1 MPEEKR
7 YNRKKENLLTAVQYT
22 LLFCVLILGVYGV
35 LILSHRSFIQGGDG
49 YKQGYFWTV
58 ELKKQIESLAAG
70 DGMSLWSWSKG
81 LGMDVQTNY
90 ILDPFNWIAASFPAG
105 YIELGYTLAVILKM
119 YFGGLAFLAFMR
131 YAGAGVF
138 ESLFGSISYVFAGY
152 FIVIG
157 LIHADAM
164 FSIFMFPLLILGVE
178 RIYKGKSPVLF
189 VFSVAY
195 YLIRFLYYAYM
206 AGVAVFIYI
215 LLRYFAYHEFEIKDY
230 FRSLGRFIVWGLTGI
245 FIAGFQL
252 MVDVPALF
260 GASSESATDAIS
272 VFFDRQYYIELG
284 RELTGTGNTTAYHIA
299 GISLLVIML
308 LASALPVINRR
319 RTDIIMT
326 VICFIAMLFPA
337 ACSFLNGMGYP
348 TLRWMFIFVFFASW
362 TAAEQIGRA
371 ELHSRKGL
379 ILCTLALLIMSF
391 WTIGLYAAGMM
402 DMGRRAL
409 LFVCIQLLGGAVFL
423 LILIVRHRAAFFR
436 HADKTVILALCVA
449 VLTCS
454 WSVAFLD
461 SRGSFVRNNAI
472 NKALEGSTQ
481 RAGALID
488 DDGFY
493 RIDQVD
499 SILYS
504 HVVKSPP
511 NESMWWKTKP
521 VYVYSS
527 RVPEKLLEFN
537 RLVGN
542 NYGYSK
548 RVFVLSNDNR
558 SGLDYLC
565 GVRYFLGDDKKNGR
579 SGSDEYAGYG
589 FELYD
594 DLDGVNIFKNKHDV
608 SLGYVYDKYITE
620 SDFRRLDRLEREQAL
635 LQAAVLADNEDAGD
649 LERLSLDKVETAVRD
664 VPYEIESADGVKFE
678 EGKIIT
684 NKDDASFT
692 LSVGDVENSQLV
704 VSFDGLLRGSDEE
717 QSRSFVIHAKNEY
730 VTEMADNKINNQ
742 AIPFIRDYD
751 LNMGYYESYSNGR
764 IKITLSKKGKYRCE
778 NLRVRAMDA
787 SLFDKYENRLSA
799 NKLNIESYGDEE
811 VNGTVSCRRPGVLF
825 LSISDYHN
833 WRIYIDGERAERID
847 GLNIAFT
854 GAMVPAGDHSIKLV
868 YVNRNLRAGSVLT
881 VIGVLFLAAALIYR
895 KRHKPQDQNR

>member
-7 YNRKKENLLTAVQYT
+7 CNRKKENLLTAVQYT

-70 DGMSLWSWSKG
+70 DGISLWSWSKG

-230 FRSLGRFIVWGLTGI
+230 FKSLGRFIVWGLTGI

-272 VFFDRQYYIELG
+272 TFFDRQYYIELG

-308 LASALPVINRR
+308 IASSLPLINRR
-319 RTDIIMT
+319 RTDIMMT
-326 VICFIAMLFPA
+326 VICFTAMLFPA

-362 TAAEQIGRA
+362 TAAEQIGRTD
-371 ELHSRKGL
+371 LHSRGGL
-379 ILCTLALLIMSF
+379 VLCTLSLLVMSF

-423 LILIVRHRAAFFR
+423 LILIVRHRVAFFR
-436 HADKTVILALCVA
+436 HADKAVILALCVA

-454 WSVAFLD
+454 WSAAFLD
-461 SRGSFVRNNAI
+461 SKGSFVRNNAI

-594 DLDGVNIFKNKHDV
+594 DLDGVNVFKNKHDV

-620 SDFRRLDRLEREQAL
+620 SDFRQLDRLEREQAL
-635 LQAAVLADNEDAGD
+635 LQAAVLADNEDAGN

-664 VPYEIESADGVKFE
+664 VPYEIESTDGVKFE
-678 EGKIIT
+678 KGRIIT

-764 IKITLSKKGKYRCE
+764 IKITLSKKGKYLCE
-778 NLRVRAMDA
+778 KLRVRAMDA

-799 NKLNIESYGDEE
+799 NKLNIASYGDEE

-825 LSISDYHN
+825 VSISDYHN
-833 WRIYIDGERAERID
+833 WKIYIDGERAKRIN

-854 GAMVPAGDHSIKLV
+854 GVMVPAGDHSIRLV

-881 VIGVLFLAAALIYR
+881 AIGVLFLAAALIYR
-895 KRHKPQDQNR
+895 KRHKPHD

>member
-7 YNRKKENLLTAVQYT
+7 CNRKKENLLTAVQYT

-70 DGMSLWSWSKG
+70 DGISLWSWSKG

-230 FRSLGRFIVWGLTGI
+230 FKSLGRFIVWGLTGI

-272 VFFDRQYYIELG
+272 TFFDRQYYIELG

-308 LASALPVINRR
+308 IASSLPLINRR
-319 RTDIIMT
+319 RTDIMMT
-326 VICFIAMLFPA
+326 VICFTAMLFPA

-362 TAAEQIGRA
+362 TAAEQIGRTD
-371 ELHSRKGL
+371 LHSRGGL
-379 ILCTLALLIMSF
+379 VLCTLSLLVMSF

-423 LILIVRHRAAFFR
+423 LILIVRHRVAFFR
-436 HADKTVILALCVA
+436 HADKAVILALCVA

-454 WSVAFLD
+454 WSAAFLD
-461 SRGSFVRNNAI
+461 SKGSFVRNNAI

-594 DLDGVNIFKNKHDV
+594 DLDGVNVFKNKHDV

-620 SDFRRLDRLEREQAL
+620 SDFRQLDRLEREQTL
-635 LQAAVLADNEDAGD
+635 LQAAVLADNEDAGN

-664 VPYEIESADGVKFE
+664 VPYEIESTDGVKFE
-678 EGKIIT
+678 KGRIIT

-764 IKITLSKKGKYRCE
+764 IKITLSKKGKYLCE
-778 NLRVRAMDA
+778 KLRVRAMDA

-799 NKLNIESYGDEE
+799 NKLNIASYGDEE

-825 LSISDYHN
+825 VSISDYHN
-833 WRIYIDGERAERID
+833 WKIYIDGERAKRIN

-854 GAMVPAGDHSIKLV
+854 GVMVPAGDHSIRLV

-881 VIGVLFLAAALIYR
+881 AIGVLFLAAALIYR
-895 KRHKPQDQNR
+895 KRHKPHD

>member
-230 FRSLGRFIVWGLTGI
+230 FKSLGRFIVWGLTGI

-272 VFFDRQYYIELG
+272 TFFDRQYYIELG

-308 LASALPVINRR
+308 IASSLPLINRR
-319 RTDIIMT
+319 RTDIMMT
-326 VICFIAMLFPA
+326 VICFTAMLFPA

-362 TAAEQIGRA
+362 TAAEQIGRTD
-371 ELHSRKGL
+371 LHSRGGL
-379 ILCTLALLIMSF
+379 VLCTLSLLVMSF

-423 LILIVRHRAAFFR
+423 LILIVRHRVAFFR
-436 HADKTVILALCVA
+436 HADKAVILALCVA

-454 WSVAFLD
+454 WSAAFLD
-461 SRGSFVRNNAI
+461 SKGSFVRNNAI

-594 DLDGVNIFKNKHDV
+594 DLDGVNVFKNKHDV

-620 SDFRRLDRLEREQAL
+620 SDFRQLDRLEREQTL
-635 LQAAVLADNEDAGD
+635 LQAAVLADNEDAGN

-664 VPYEIESADGVKFE
+664 VPYEIESTDGVKFE
-678 EGKIIT
+678 KGRIIT

-764 IKITLSKKGKYRCE
+764 IKITLSKKGKYLCE
-778 NLRVRAMDA
+778 KLRVRAMDA

-799 NKLNIESYGDEE
+799 NKLNIASYGDEE

-825 LSISDYHN
+825 VSISDYHN
-833 WRIYIDGERAERID
+833 WKIYIDGERAKRIN

-854 GAMVPAGDHSIKLV
+854 GVMVPAGDHSIRLV

-881 VIGVLFLAAALIYR
+881 AIGVLFLAAALIYR
-895 KRHKPQDQNR
+895 KRHKPHD

>member
-7 YNRKKENLLTAVQYT
+7 CNRKKENLLTAVQYT
-22 LLFCVLILGVYGV
+22 LLFCVLTLGVYGV

-70 DGMSLWSWSKG
+70 DGISLWSWSKG

-230 FRSLGRFIVWGLTGI
+230 FKSLGRFIVWGLTGI

-272 VFFDRQYYIELG
+272 TFFDRQYYIELG

-308 LASALPVINRR
+308 IASSLPLINRR
-319 RTDIIMT
+319 RTDIMMT
-326 VICFIAMLFPA
+326 VICFTAMLFPA

-362 TAAEQIGRA
+362 TAAEQIGRTD
-371 ELHSRKGL
+371 LHSRGGL
-379 ILCTLALLIMSF
+379 VLCTLSLLVMSF

-402 DMGRRAL
+402 DMGR
-409 LFVCIQLLGGAVFL
+409 
-423 LILIVRHRAAFFR
+423 
-436 HADKTVILALCVA
+436 
-449 VLTCS
+449 
-454 WSVAFLD
+454 
-461 SRGSFVRNNAI
+461 
-472 NKALEGSTQ
+472 
-481 RAGALID
+481 
-488 DDGFY
+488 
-493 RIDQVD
+493 
-499 SILYS
+499 
-504 HVVKSPP
+504 
-511 NESMWWKTKP
+511 
-521 VYVYSS
+521 
-527 RVPEKLLEFN
+527 
-537 RLVGN
+537 
-542 NYGYSK
+542 
-548 RVFVLSNDNR
+548 
-558 SGLDYLC
+558 
-565 GVRYFLGDDKKNGR
+565 
-579 SGSDEYAGYG
+579 
-589 FELYD
+589 
-594 DLDGVNIFKNKHDV
+594 
-608 SLGYVYDKYITE
+608 
-620 SDFRRLDRLEREQAL
+620 
-635 LQAAVLADNEDAGD
+635 
-649 LERLSLDKVETAVRD
+649 
-664 VPYEIESADGVKFE
+664 
-678 EGKIIT
+678 
-684 NKDDASFT
+684 
-692 LSVGDVENSQLV
+692 
-704 VSFDGLLRGSDEE
+704 
-717 QSRSFVIHAKNEY
+717 
-730 VTEMADNKINNQ
+730 
-742 AIPFIRDYD
+742 
-751 LNMGYYESYSNGR
+751 
-764 IKITLSKKGKYRCE
+764 
-778 NLRVRAMDA
+778 
-787 SLFDKYENRLSA
+787 
-799 NKLNIESYGDEE
+799 
-811 VNGTVSCRRPGVLF
+811 
-825 LSISDYHN
+825 
-833 WRIYIDGERAERID
+833 
-847 GLNIAFT
+847 
-854 GAMVPAGDHSIKLV
+854 
-868 YVNRNLRAGSVLT
+868 
-881 VIGVLFLAAALIYR
+881 
-895 KRHKPQDQNR
+895 

>member
-7 YNRKKENLLTAVQYT
+7 CNRKKENLLTAVQYT

-70 DGMSLWSWSKG
+70 DGISLWSWSKG

-230 FRSLGRFIVWGLTGI
+230 FKSLGRFIVWGLTGI

-272 VFFDRQYYIELG
+272 TFFDRQYYIELG

-308 LASALPVINRR
+308 IASSLPLINRR
-319 RTDIIMT
+319 RTDIMMT
-326 VICFIAMLFPA
+326 VICFTAMLFPA

-362 TAAEQIGRA
+362 TAAEQIGRTD
-371 ELHSRKGL
+371 LHSRGGL
-379 ILCTLALLIMSF
+379 VLCTLSLLVMSF

-436 HADKTVILALCVA
+436 HADKAVILALCVA

-454 WSVAFLD
+454 WSAAFLD
-461 SRGSFVRNNAI
+461 SKGSFVRNNAI

-594 DLDGVNIFKNKHDV
+594 DLDGVNVFKNKHDV

-620 SDFRRLDRLEREQAL
+620 SDFRQLDRLEREQTL
-635 LQAAVLADNEDAGD
+635 LQAAVLADNEDAGN

-664 VPYEIESADGVKFE
+664 VPYEIESTDGVKFE
-678 EGKIIT
+678 KGRIIT

-764 IKITLSKKGKYRCE
+764 IKITLSKKGKYLCE
-778 NLRVRAMDA
+778 KLRVRAMDA

-799 NKLNIESYGDEE
+799 NKLNIASYGDEE

-825 LSISDYHN
+825 VSISDYHN
-833 WRIYIDGERAERID
+833 WKIYIDGERAKRIN

-854 GAMVPAGDHSIKLV
+854 GVMVPAGDHSIRLV

-881 VIGVLFLAAALIYR
+881 AIGVLFLAAALIYR
-895 KRHKPQDQNR
+895 KRHKPHD

>member
-7 YNRKKENLLTAVQYT
+7 CNRKKENLLTAVQYT

-230 FRSLGRFIVWGLTGI
+230 FKSLGRFIVWGLTGI

-272 VFFDRQYYIELG
+272 TFFDRQYYIELG

-308 LASALPVINRR
+308 IASSLPLINRR
-319 RTDIIMT
+319 RTDIMMT
-326 VICFIAMLFPA
+326 VICFTAMLFPA

-362 TAAEQIGRA
+362 TAAEQIGRTD
-371 ELHSRKGL
+371 LHSRGGL
-379 ILCTLALLIMSF
+379 VLCTLSLLVMSF

-423 LILIVRHRAAFFR
+423 LILIVRHRVAFFR
-436 HADKTVILALCVA
+436 HADKAVILALCVA

-454 WSVAFLD
+454 WSAAFLD
-461 SRGSFVRNNAI
+461 SKGSFVRNNAI

-594 DLDGVNIFKNKHDV
+594 DLDGVNVFKNKHDV

-620 SDFRRLDRLEREQAL
+620 SDFRQLDRLEREQTL
-635 LQAAVLADNEDAGD
+635 LQAAVLADNEDAGN

-664 VPYEIESADGVKFE
+664 VPYEIESTDGVKFE
-678 EGKIIT
+678 KGRIIT

-764 IKITLSKKGKYRCE
+764 IKITLSKKGKYLCE
-778 NLRVRAMDA
+778 KLRVRAMDA

-799 NKLNIESYGDEE
+799 NKLNIASYGDEE

-825 LSISDYHN
+825 VSISDYHN
-833 WRIYIDGERAERID
+833 WKIYIDGERAKRIN

-854 GAMVPAGDHSIKLV
+854 GVMVPAGDHSIRLV

-881 VIGVLFLAAALIYR
+881 AIGVLFLAAALIYR
-895 KRHKPQDQNR
+895 KRHKPHD

>member
-1 MPEEKR
+1 MPAEKR
-7 YNRKKENLLTAVQYT
+7 YSRKKENLVMILQYT
-22 LLFCVLILGVYGV
+22 LLFCILILGVYGV

-70 DGMSLWSWSKG
+70 GGITLWSWSKG

-105 YIELGYTLAVILKM
+105 YIELGYTLSVILKM

-178 RIYKGKSPVLF
+178 RIYRGKSPVLF
-189 VFSVAY
+189 VLSVAY

-215 LLRYFAYHEFEIKDY
+215 LLRYFAYHEFGIKDY
-230 FRSLGRFIVWGLTGI
+230 LRSLGRFIVWGLTGI

-272 VFFDRQYYIELG
+272 LFFDRHYYIELG

-308 LASALPVINRR
+308 IASALPAINRR

-326 VICFIAMLFPA
+326 VLCFVAMMFPA
-337 ACSFLNGMGYP
+337 VCSFLNGMGYP
-348 TLRWMFIFVFFASW
+348 TLRWMFILVFFASW

-371 ELHSRKGL
+371 ELHSRGGL
-379 ILCTLALLIMSF
+379 VLCTLALLIMSF

-423 LILIVRHRAAFFR
+423 LILILRHRAAFFR
-436 HADKTVILALCVA
+436 RADKAVILALCAA
-449 VLTCS
+449 VLTSS
-454 WSVAFLD
+454 WSAAFLD
-461 SRGSFVRNNAI
+461 SKGSFVRNNGI

-504 HVVKSPP
+504 HIVKSPP

-521 VYVYSS
+521 LYVYSS
-527 RVPEKLLEFN
+527 RVPEKLLELN
-537 RLVGN
+537 CLVGN

-558 SGLDYLC
+558 SGLDFLC
-565 GVRYFLGDDKKNGR
+565 GVKYFLGDDKKNGR

-589 FELYD
+589 FEPYED
-594 DLDGVNIFKNKHDV
+594 IDGVNVFKNRHDV
-608 SLGYVYDKYITE
+608 SLGYVYDRYITE
-620 SDFRRLDRLEREQAL
+620 SDFRQLDRLEREQAL
-635 LQAAVLADNEDAGD
+635 LQAAVLADDADAGD
-649 LERLSLDKVETAVRD
+649 LERLSLADVETAVRD
-664 VPYEIESADGVKFE
+664 VPYEIESADGVKFK

-684 NKDDASFT
+684 EKDDASFT
-692 LSVGDVENSQLV
+692 LSIGDVENSQLV

-717 QSRSFVIHAKNEY
+717 QSHSFELRAKNEY
-730 VTEMADNKINNQ
+730 VSEMADNKINNQ

-764 IKITLSKKGKYRCE
+764 IKIILSNKGKYRCDSI
-778 NLRVRAMDA
+778 RVRAMDA

-811 VNGTVSCRRPGVLF
+811 VNGAVSCRRPGVLF

-833 WRIYIDGERAERID
+833 WRIYIDGEKAERVD